1 MELTVDLLYFLV
13 EYNFCLRAQFCVFE
27 TTNSKII
34 GLSLNVAQNQT
45 TRISENL
52 F

>member
-1 MELTVDLLYFLV
+1 MELTVGLLYFLV
-13 EYNFCLRAQFCVFE
+13 KYNFCLRAQFCVFE
-27 TTNSKII
+27 TTNSKIV
-34 GLSLNVAQNQT
+34 GLSLNVARNQT